1 MVIHCIS
8 FFIEEPKIR
17 EGIGGGGN
25 FTLQFVA
32 GLPPFFLF
40 FLKNKSIITTYTD
53 CCVYCFLFRN
63 KQVNL
68 LDSYYIISFQLSNKN
83 SPSIR

>member
-17 EGIGGGGN
+17 EGIGGGEFHSSICSGSSS
-25 FTLQFVA
+25 V
-32 GLPPFFLF
+32 FLF